1 LNPNKQ
7 KSNSFH
13 FSSHNNNLNSGNP
26 NQYYNNL
33 KNTNNAGNNQNNYY
47 NQNQNP
53 HPSYQSPQISQATS
67 TNSLIKNSLSQVST
81 EKAFNQIEVSEEE
94 FMKLTE
100 RRDKLLNKV
109 LVEEESYFQNHRSHF
124 DEMVEIM
131 KEVRFEII
139 QEMNAINNF
148 SQQGSDI
155 DLYVNTMEKIFSLQL
170 EKVNFMKMRLANFK
184 NLLKEEED
192 ISSKIM
198 KMNEMMTSMYENSF
212 HTESTVNNILED
224 FSEQ

>member
-1 LNPNKQ
+1 
-7 KSNSFH
+7 
-13 FSSHNNNLNSGNP
+13 
-26 NQYYNNL
+26 
-33 KNTNNAGNNQNNYY
+33 
-47 NQNQNP
+47 
-53 HPSYQSPQISQATS
+53 
-67 TNSLIKNSLSQVST
+67 
-81 EKAFNQIEVSEEE
+81 
-94 FMKLTE
+94 
-100 RRDKLLNKV
+100 
-109 LVEEESYFQNHRSHF
+109 
-124 DEMVEIM
+124 
-131 KEVRFEII
+131 
-139 QEMNAINNF
+139 MNAINNF

-184 NLLKEEED
+184 NILKEEED